1 MPEVNEESKDYQD
14 FVFGNDGVLKHWLSC
29 GIGGYRLDV
38 ADELPDFFLQKLRQC
53 VKETDSDAIIIGEV
67 WEDAS
72 NKIAYSKRREY
83 LQGYELDSVMNYPL
97 KDGIIHFILTGNA
110 ETLANVMRMLQDN
123 YPKQTLDCLMNILGT
138 HDTARILTVLGEKN
152 CYTKDEMAS
161 PKMLLDEWEKSV
173 AIEKLKM
180 AALLQYSFPGVPCIY
195 YGDENAA
202 EGYIDPFCRKCF
214 DWENLNESLIE
225 YYRQLGN
232 LRSEFF
238 EIFKDGGYAEIFV
251 NDGCILFQRAKDDKR
266 VYVYANNSSEGY
278 FVTFDGR
285 YREYLQDSVFDSVLE
300 IKPYSYGIFSHEDSL
315 NVKSKS

>member
-1 MPEVNEESKDYQD
+1 M
-14 FVFGNDGVLKHWLSC
+14 
-29 GIGGYRLDV
+29 
-38 ADELPDFFLQKLRQC
+38 
-53 VKETDSDAIIIGEV
+53 
-67 WEDAS
+67 
-72 NKIAYSKRREY
+72 
-83 LQGYELDSVMNYPL
+83 QGYELDSVMNYPL

-232 LRSEFF
+232 LR
-238 EIFKDGGYAEIFV
+238 
-251 NDGCILFQRAKDDKR
+251 
-266 VYVYANNSSEGY
+266 
-278 FVTFDGR
+278 
-285 YREYLQDSVFDSVLE
+285 
-300 IKPYSYGIFSHEDSL
+300 PYHTA
-315 NVKSKS
+315 V